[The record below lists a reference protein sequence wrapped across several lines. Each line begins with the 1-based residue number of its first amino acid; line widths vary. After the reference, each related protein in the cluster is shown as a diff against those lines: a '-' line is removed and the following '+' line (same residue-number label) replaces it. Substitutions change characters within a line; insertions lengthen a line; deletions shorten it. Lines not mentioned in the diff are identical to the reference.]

1 LSFVASFAGDSHG
14 CEIDELDCVEG
25 ITVEQGKRRVDATP
39 FASSLIEGH
48 RDIGY
53 SIETAIADIIDNCI
67 TAKARRVDIVADTT
81 SDDPMLAIIDN
92 GHGMDDVELIDAM
105 RLGSKNPLEVRHA
118 KDLGRFG
125 LGLKSASFS
134 QCRRLTVISRK
145 GQKVTSATWDLDI
158 VAERNDWKLEVTD
171 NPLDLDVLDRLSGS
185 GTAVI
190 WEKLDRLGGGIA
202 NDRKKRAEHINAAL
216 VSAEHHIRLVFHR
229 FLEGNRPKLRIYLNG
244 RALQPIDPLA
254 IRNPACQIEPEEAV
268 PLSQGAVTIQC
279 YTLPHHKLMTE
290 AEWLEVGG
298 PEGHLRSQG
307 IYLYRGDRLIIA
319 GGWMGLARQTELTKL
334 CRVRVDI
341 PNSMDALWKIDVKK
355 ASAQLPPAVATRLRR
370 VIESF
375 LGTSRRVYR
384 RRGQKLVDHDR
395 LPLWVRMQQD
405 GRVIFR
411 PNLGHP
417 TFQQFEHQLPEAYR
431 AGFQTCLKLLG
442 SGLPID
448 ALHADLLGNAEAVVE
463 DMPDEAQV
471 REMVEAVAATLLDAG
486 VGKTKVKEV
495 LQGQDF
501 FRKAWPLAQPL
512 IDQYLEDL

>member
-1 LSFVASFAGDSHG
+1 MGLK
-14 CEIDELDCVEG
+14 VEP
-25 ITVEQGKRRVDATP
+25 GKRQVDATP

-53 SIETAIADIIDNCI
+53 SIETAIADIIDNSI
-67 TAKARRVDIVADTT
+67 TAKASRVDIIADTT
-81 SDDPMLAIIDN
+81 SEHPTLAILDD
-92 GHGMDDVELIDAM
+92 GQGMDDVELIDAM
-105 RLGSKNPLEVRHA
+105 RLGSKNPLDVRHA

-134 QCRRLTVISRK
+134 QCRRLTVVSRNRLK
-145 GQKVTSATWDLDI
+145 ITSATWDLDT

-171 NPLDLDVLDRLSGS
+171 NPAGLAVLDKMSSS

-190 WEKLDRLGGGIA
+190 WEKLDRLAGGIV
-202 NDRKKRAEHINAAL
+202 NDQRKRAEHINAAL
-216 VSAEHHIRLVFHR
+216 VSAEFHIRLVFHR
-229 FLEGNRPKLRIYLNG
+229 FLEGSRPKLRVFLNG
-244 RALQPIDPLA
+244 RALKPIDPLA
-254 IRNPACQIEPEEAV
+254 SRNPACQIEPEEAV
-268 PLSQGAVTIQC
+268 PLSQGTVTIQC
-279 YTLPHHKLMTE
+279 YTLPHHKLMAD

-307 IYLYRGDRLIIA
+307 LYLYRGDRLIIA

-355 ASAQLPPAVATRLRR
+355 ASAQLPPAVAARLRR
-370 VIESF
+370 VIEGF

-395 LPLWVRMQQD
+395 MPIWVRVQQD
-405 GRVIFR
+405 GKIIFR
-411 PNLGHP
+411 PNLEHP
-417 TFQQFEHQLPEAYR
+417 AFQQFEHGLPEAHR
-431 AGFQTCLKLLG
+431 AGFQTCLRLLG
-442 SGLPID
+442 TGLPID
-448 ALHADLLGNAEAVVE
+448 ALHADLLGNAEAMGE
-463 DMPDEAQV
+463 DTPDEAQV

-486 VGKTKVKEV
+486 VGKMKIKEV

-501 FRKAWPLAQPL
+501 FRKAWPVASAL

>member
-1 LSFVASFAGDSHG
+1 MNTA
-14 CEIDELDCVEG
+14 VEPE
-25 ITVEQGKRRVDATP
+25 VRYVDATP

-53 SIETAIADIIDNCI
+53 SIETAIADIIDNSI
-67 TAKARRVDIVADTT
+67 TAKARRVDIIADTI
-81 SDDPMLAIIDN
+81 SDEPKLTIADDGL
-92 GHGMDDVELIDAM
+92 GMDDVTLIDAM
-105 RLGSKNPLEVRHA
+105 RLGSKNPRDQRHA

-134 QCRRLTVISRK
+134 QCRRLTVLSRSHGK
-145 GQKVTSATWDLDI
+145 LTSATWDLDT
-158 VAERNDWKLEVTD
+158 VAERNDWTLDVID
-171 NPLDLDVLDRLSGS
+171 NPMTIGARDLISES
-185 GTAVI
+185 GTAVV
-190 WEKLDRLGGGIA
+190 WEKLDRLGGGITS
-202 NDRKKRAEHINAAL
+202 DRRKRVEHINAAL
-216 VSAEHHIRLVFHR
+216 VSAEFHVRLVFHR
-229 FLEGNRPKLRIYLNG
+229 FLEGSRPKLRIFMNG
-244 RALQPIDPLA
+244 RALKPIDPLA
-254 IRNPACQIEPEEAV
+254 SRNPACQIEPEEVV
-268 PLSQGAVTIQC
+268 PLSQGNVTIQC
-279 YTLPHHKLMTE
+279 YTLPHHKLMDE
-290 AEWLEVGG
+290 AEWLEIGG

-307 IYLYRGDRLIIA
+307 LYLYRGDRLIIA

-341 PNSMDALWKIDVKK
+341 PNSMDSLWKIDVKK

-395 LPLWVRMQQD
+395 LPLWVRVQQD
-405 GRVIFR
+405 GKVVFR
-411 PNLGHP
+411 PNLDHP
-417 TFQQFEHQLPEAYR
+417 TFQNFEYELPEAYR

-471 REMVEAVAATLLDAG
+471 REMVEAVTATLLSAGIGKASIKDALRG
-486 VGKTKVKEV
+486 H
-495 LQGQDF
+495 DF
-501 FRKAWPLAQPL
+501 FKKAWSVADGL